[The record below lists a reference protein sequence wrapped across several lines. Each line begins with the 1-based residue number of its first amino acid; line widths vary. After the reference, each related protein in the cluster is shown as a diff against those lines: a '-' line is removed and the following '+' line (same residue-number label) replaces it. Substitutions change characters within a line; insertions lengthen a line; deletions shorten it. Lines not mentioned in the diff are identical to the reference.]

1 MEFGPRALGN
11 RSIIADPRSKTMQK
25 MLNLKIKF
33 RESFRPF
40 APSVLESEYKKWFDI
55 PMKKSPYMLFT
66 ANLKKERKLKLSIK
80 NKNLKGLKLLYVNR
94 STVPAITHV
103 DYSARIQTINKRMN
117 NKFYKLL
124 KKFYD
129 KTNCPIIINTSFN
142 VRGEPIVCSPENAL
156 ACFMSTNLDVLVM
169 ENFLIL
175 KDEQNKKL
183 ENIYAREIGPD

>member
-1 MEFGPRALGN
+1 
-11 RSIIADPRSKTMQK
+11 
-25 MLNLKIKF
+25 
-33 RESFRPF
+33 
-40 APSVLESEYKKWFDI
+40 
-55 PMKKSPYMLFT
+55 
-66 ANLKKERKLKLSIK
+66 
-80 NKNLKGLKLLYVNR
+80 
-94 STVPAITHV
+94 
-103 DYSARIQTINKRMN
+103 MN
-117 NKFYKLL
+117 NKFYNPS

-183 ENIYAREIGPD
+183 EKNTVFIIDNKNHLRNLKLLFKESNAGFFFRDNLWILIPNYKNKMSKNDRVVLMHTGGVPNIFAFGDLLSNNKIPNILD

>member
-1 MEFGPRALGN
+1 
-11 RSIIADPRSKTMQK
+11 
-25 MLNLKIKF
+25 
-33 RESFRPF
+33 
-40 APSVLESEYKKWFDI
+40 
-55 PMKKSPYMLFT
+55 
-66 ANLKKERKLKLSIK
+66 
-80 NKNLKGLKLLYVNR
+80 
-94 STVPAITHV
+94 
-103 DYSARIQTINKRMN
+103 MN

-129 KTNCPIIINTSFN
+129 KTNCPIIVNTSFN